1 MRLPPIPTLAALC
14 LLACTA
20 PTRADGAS
28 RTAATV
34 APATKADF
42 EWKGELAS
50 GGRVQVST
58 VNGDVRVERGTGK
71 TIRVRGTKSGKDAA
85 RVTIEVEAKRDS
97 VAIGPKYPK
106 DGNTDARV
114 DFVVEVPAGIA
125 VELNTVNGTLTAKD
139 IDASL
144 ALHTVDGDISAS
156 ACGDVR
162 GNTVNGRVKV
172 ELPARGAK
180 RAELEAVNGQLEVRM
195 AGDIGASVQANTVN
209 GEIDS
214 DFPLERSKEIVGSHA
229 RGKLGDGSAKIEL
242 STVNGA
248 IKIKRA

>member
-1 MRLPPIPTLAALC
+1 MRFQPIPTLAALC
-14 LLACTA
+14 LLACAA

-28 RTAATV
+28 RTDASV
-34 APATKADF
+34 TKSDF

-58 VNGDVRVERGTGK
+58 VNGDVRVARGTGK
-71 TIRVRGTKSGKDAA
+71 TIRVRGTKSGKDAG
-85 RVTIEVEAKRDS
+85 RVTIEVDAKRDS
-97 VAIGPKYPK
+97 VSIAPKYPK
-106 DGNTDARV
+106 DRNTDARV
-114 DFVVEVPAGIA
+114 DFVVEVPAGIE

-139 IDASL
+139 IDAAL
-144 ALHTVDGDISAS
+144 ALHTVDGNISAS

-162 GNTVNGRVKV
+162 GNTVNGHVKV
-172 ELPARGAK
+172 ELPERGAK

-195 AGDIGASVQANTVN
+195 AGDIGASVKANTVN
-209 GEIDS
+209 GAIDS
-214 DFPLERSKEIVGSHA
+214 DFPLSRSKEIVGSHA
-229 RGKLGDGSAKIEL
+229 SGKLGDGSAKIEL

>member
-1 MRLPPIPTLAALC
+1 MRFHAIPTLAAAC

-20 PTRADGAS
+20 PTRADGAP

-34 APATKADF
+34 APATKSDF
-42 EWKGELAS
+42 EWKGELAA
-50 GGRVQVST
+50 GGRVEVST
-58 VNGDVRVERGTGK
+58 VNGDVKVERTSGK
-71 TIRVRGTKSGKDAA
+71 GIRVRGTKSGKDAS
-85 RVTIEVEAKRDS
+85 RVTIEVDAKRDS

-106 DGNTDARV
+106 EGNTDARV

-139 IDASL
+139 IDAAL

-162 GNTVNGRVKV
+162 GNTVNGRVEV
-172 ELPARGAK
+172 LLPKRAK
-180 RAELEAVNGQLEVRM
+180 RAELEAVNGQLVVRM
-195 AGDIGASVQANTVN
+195 PADTGASVQANTVN

-214 DFPLERSKEIVGSHA
+214 DFPLERSKEVVGSHA
-229 RGKLGDGSAKIEL
+229 RGKLGDGSVKIEL

-248 IKIKRA
+248 IKLQRA